1 MKQKLKLVWLVFLC
15 IMLVAIV
22 SNIVW
27 DFINRTRAPW
37 YLGCADSGGQEYL
50 IKVDEKPY
58 IREGFIVIG
67 KDTFIAPIQGMTCKI
82 ITENDFNARVKLK
95 DTSNSVI

>member
-1 MKQKLKLVWLVFLC
+1 MKNMFKMMWIVLLGVLSGLSAFVILKTTLD
-15 IMLVAIV
+15 AKHG
-22 SNIVW
+22 
-27 DFINRTRAPW
+27 PW

-82 ITENDFNARVKLK
+82 ITENDLNAKVKLK